1 MPNSNSK
8 SVLPGAEANVVTN
21 LECTASPALRDPS
34 TEGGTKSMMVLQVH
48 ACDIRDRAR
57 DGPWLAERLGASAS
71 AMR

>member
-1 MPNSNSK
+1 M
-8 SVLPGAEANVVTN
+8 TN

-57 DGPWLAERLGASAS
+57 DGPWLAERLDASAS